1 MEAGAESA
9 GAVAVRTAG
18 GDGAV
23 AVRTAHSREGDD
35 DHVRSA
41 GLHLHAGCCR
51 RRHTGD

>member
-1 MEAGAESA
+1 MEAGAEFA

-35 DHVRSA
+35 DHVRTA